1 MSQMHVGLVKIGDFR
16 QIAGYISKMV
26 QDRCIV
32 SIKVDYEVVCTLS
45 FWDQA
50 VSLVCRLNI
59 KSTAITHV
67 KVLQYGVHLGWHDLL
82 KFWEISANIPEM
94 VQDRDIDTVE
104 D

>member
-1 MSQMHVGLVKIGDFR
+1 VGWVKIGDFR

-50 VSLVCRLNI
+50 VSLERMKLDMSHLVCRLNI

-67 KVLQYGVHLGWHDLL
+67 KVLQYGVHLG
-82 KFWEISANIPEM
+82 
-94 VQDRDIDTVE
+94 
-104 D
+104 

>member
-1 MSQMHVGLVKIGDFR
+1 MGWVKIGDFR

-45 FWDQA
+45 SWDQA
-50 VSLVCRLNI
+50 VSLEWMKLDTSHLVCRLNI

-67 KVLQYGVHLGWHDLL
+67 KVLQYGVHLG
-82 KFWEISANIPEM
+82 
-94 VQDRDIDTVE
+94 
-104 D
+104 